1 MDTPDKLV
9 VFNFDE
15 QRFALDLAC
24 VERVICIADI
34 TPVPKAPP
42 IVLGIINMSG
52 QIIPVFNTRILFDLP
67 DREIELSDNLIV
79 VVAAGLKVALLADE
93 VTGVLPYEEQ
103 KFVGREEI
111 FPGIGEMQG
120 VVRLD
125 DGMIFIYDLN
135 RFLAKESLSALC
147 DDPVNAALKI
157 SDEYKQVSSND

>member
-1 MDTPDKLV
+1 METTDKLV
-9 VFNFDE
+9 VFNLDE

-24 VERVICIADI
+24 VERVIRIAEI

-42 IVLGIINMSG
+42 FLLGIINMNSRV
-52 QIIPVFNTRILFDLP
+52 IPVFNTRILFDLP
-67 DREIELSDNLIV
+67 DTEIELSDNLIV
-79 VVAAGLKVALLADE
+79 VLAAGLKVALLTDE

-120 VVRLD
+120 IVRLD

-135 RFLAKESLSALC
+135 RFLAKESLAVLC
-147 DDPVNAALKI
+147 DDPVNAALKM
-157 SDEYKQVSSND
+157 SDEYKQVSSDA

>member
-1 MDTPDKLV
+1 METTDKLV
-9 VFNFDE
+9 VFNLDE

-24 VERVICIADI
+24 VERVIRIAEI

-42 IVLGIINMSG
+42 FLLGIINMNSRV
-52 QIIPVFNTRILFDLP
+52 IPVFNTRILFDLP
-67 DREIELSDNLIV
+67 DTEIELSDNLIV
-79 VVAAGLKVALLADE
+79 VLAAGLKVALLTDE

-135 RFLAKESLSALC
+135 RFLAKESLAALC
-147 DDPVNAALKI
+147 NDPVNAALKM
-157 SDEYKQVSSND
+157 SDEYKQVSSDA